1 MDNTPALADCRILV
15 TAEADR
21 WRWSVARDRETAAAG
36 HAPTAVT
43 AGGSARVAAAV
54 ITGLGRIARRRF

>member
-1 MDNTPALADCRILV
+1 MDTSYRILV

-21 WRWSVARDRETAAAG
+21 WRWSVTRDREVAAG
-36 HAPTAVT
+36 HAPTAPM

-54 ITGLGRIARRRF
+54 ISGLGRIARRRF